1 MYNRHKFVTV
11 MAAGMALGAAIGV
24 FTQSKQAKAMGRKFS
39 KTPVGRTIKHLGTMI
54 NEMM

>member
-1 MYNRHKFVTV
+1 MYNRHIFVTG

-39 KTPVGRTIKHLGTMI
+39 RTPVGRTIKHLGTMMS
-54 NEMM
+54 EMM

>member
-1 MYNRHKFVTV
+1 MYNRPKFVTG